1 MASVIEICNRA
12 LSNIG
17 NSRSINSLDEA
28 SKEAGQCSLHF
39 DACRDAALADFDW
52 NFATKRVALAD
63 TNAPPPDWQYAY
75 QYPTDCMRI
84 TEIMLP
90 GIRNPTAAMRV
101 PYVTGS
107 DAAGTGK
114 LIYTDQPEAW
124 LKYVGRV
131 TDVNMFDAIFIEALS
146 WRLAAAINMPLTG
159 SADLGN
165 NALSMYNR
173 VILSAGSHSL
183 NESQEQ
189 QPPMDE
195 FTAARLS

>member
-52 NFATKRVALAD
+52 NFDTKRVALAD
-63 TNAPPPDWQYAY
+63 TNNPPPDWQYAY

-101 PYVTGS
+101 PYVTGADS
-107 DAAGTGK
+107 AGTGK
-114 LIYTDQPEAW
+114 LIYTDQPAAW

>member
-63 TNAPPPDWQYAY
+63 TNNPPPDWQYAY

-90 GIRNPTAAMRV
+90 GIRNPTTAMRV
-101 PYVTGS
+101 PYVTGA

-183 NESQEQ
+183 NESQEP

>member
-63 TNAPPPDWQYAY
+63 TSNPPPDWDYAY

-90 GIRNPTAAMRV
+90 GVRNPSAALRV
-101 PYVTGS
+101 QYVTGADS
-107 DAAGTGK
+107 NGTGK
-114 LIYTDQPEAW
+114 LIYTDQPQAW

-165 NALSMYNR
+165 NALSMYSR

-183 NESQEQ
+183 NESQEP
-189 QPPMDE
+189 QPPVDE